1 MKLEDI
7 VLTTVSVAQYYNEFV
22 VPLDPNRFRA
32 FNNGSTSICP
42 LHDDTDPSFGIIN
55 DRHKKGVKIFHCFGC
70 GRTGSVID
78 LHRSIQIIYHN
89 NDLSIKEATLD
100 LCRIYN
106 IDATL
111 YEDTETEGATGY
123 YTNMSRKVARNM
135 DRYTIQEYKD
145 DLLKVRKAEGVALE
159 IKAKAVNSAN
169 IKYMVT
175 TKGLL
180 D

>member
-7 VLTTVSVAQYYNEFV
+7 ILETATIEQYYNEYI
-22 VPLDPNRFRA
+22 VPLDTKRFRA

-42 LHDDTDPSFGIIN
+42 LHDDTDPSFGVIN

-78 LHRSIQIIYHN
+78 LHRSIQMIYHN
-89 NDLSIKEATLD
+89 NDLDQKEAMID
-100 LCRIYN
+100 LCRLYN
-106 IDATL
+106 IDASL
-111 YEDTETEGATGY
+111 YENDDSNNPLGY
-123 YTNMSRKVARNM
+123 YTNVSRKVARNM

-145 DLLKVRKAEGVALE
+145 DLLKVRKTKDANIEM
-159 IKAKAVNSAN
+159 KAKAINSAN

-175 TKGLL
+175 IKGLL